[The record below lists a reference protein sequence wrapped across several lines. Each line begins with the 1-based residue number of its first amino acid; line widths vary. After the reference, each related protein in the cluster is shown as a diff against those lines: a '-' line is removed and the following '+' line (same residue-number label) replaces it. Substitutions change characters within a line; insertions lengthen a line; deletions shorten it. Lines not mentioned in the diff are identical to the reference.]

1 MRAGALMFGSLGM
14 PELLF
19 ILVLALLLFGP
30 KRLPEIG
37 RTIGKGMAE
46 FRKATNDFKRTIETE
61 IALEEAPKR
70 PLPGPAVARPGAPG
84 TPGGEIRPPGSSPAA
99 AAAEAEAAAR
109 ATEGTR
115 APAPA
120 PRAEPAGPEAE
131 PAGPEAPPAGD
142 EPPRPA

>member
-1 MRAGALMFGSLGM
+1 MFGSLGM

-46 FRKATNDFKRTIETE
+46 FRKATNEFKRTIETE

-70 PLPGPAVARPGAPG
+70 PLPMPVGARPGSPATSAAPG
-84 TPGGEIRPPGSSPAA
+84 PPGEGTVPPGSSPAA
-99 AAAEAEAAAR
+99 AAAAGEAALR
-109 ATEGTR
+109 AQETTR
-115 APAPA
+115 QPAAAEPAAAPAP
-120 PRAEPAGPEAE
+120 
-131 PAGPEAPPAGD
+131 EAPGTPDAPPGGD
-142 EPPRPA
+142 APRPA